1 MCTFISSLDD
11 TQDRYTLNT
20 LGNSEFQNQFA
31 KNGGTRRIQG
41 TSSVLQHRAWGITST
56 GFTKRYFLEQ
66 THPFSRSFDSEI
78 PFSGLLG
85 VVWYMFVFAIIT
97 NSKFWFAL
105 SILASF
111 CLFIY
116 LVVVALIH
124 LISNISE
131 DFKLEQ
137 SMRFLVEI
145 RNMKPDMDIPK
156 WGIVASRMNDYLF
169 ETAHYPTKYAF
180 YGGKSCRSEFKEV
193 YLLPRKKAFG
203 VTPLNASIH
212 GGNSGFDYFK
222 RQVSKDY
229 YNSYDEYLAKVHEES
244 LRPSCLAV

>member
-1 MCTFISSLDD
+1 MT
-11 TQDRYTLNT
+11 
-20 LGNSEFQNQFA
+20 
-31 KNGGTRRIQG
+31 
-41 TSSVLQHRAWGITST
+41 
-56 GFTKRYFLEQ
+56 
-66 THPFSRSFDSEI
+66 
-78 PFSGLLG
+78 
-85 VVWYMFVFAIIT
+85 
-97 NSKFWFAL
+97 
-105 SILASF
+105 
-111 CLFIY
+111 
-116 LVVVALIH
+116 LIH

-156 WGIVASRMNDYLF
+156 WGIVASRMNDCLF

-180 YGGKSCRSEFKEV
+180 YDGKSCCSEFKEV

-203 VTPLNASIH
+203 VTPLNVSIH
-212 GGNSGFDYFK
+212 GENGGFDYIK
-222 RQVSKDY
+222 RQVPKDY